1 MLLRLM
7 GQTSQSEQFDAATG
21 ARTTARTNFIG
32 ILCVMGAVSAFSIN
46 DMLIKLMSGDYPLH
60 EIIFIRGVISGLFAL
75 LVFVPLEGGFGNLRT
90 ARWRLHLLRGMTV
103 VLANMTFFTG
113 LAALPLGEATA
124 IYFVGPLFIT
134 ALSYFFLGERIGPR
148 RWFAVSI
155 GLAGVVVMIRPGMAT
170 FQAAAILPALA
181 AFCYASLQ
189 IMTRKLGMAEKASTM
204 TFYINVSF
212 IVFSGAIGLVFGD
225 GRYSGWDNPS
235 MEFLTR
241 AWVWPSPGDWILLAG
256 VGVIISLAAYLV
268 SQAYRTCEA
277 GLLAPFEYVAMP
289 LAVILGIVVWGDW
302 PDAVAWLG
310 ILLIAGAGLFVFIR
324 ETLLGQPGRWKKPLP
339 RSR

>member
-1 MLLRLM
+1 MSE
-7 GQTSQSEQFDAATG
+7 TSQSERIGTDARQISAS
-21 ARTTARTNFIG
+21 RTDFIG
-32 ILCVMGAVSAFSIN
+32 ILCVMGAVTAFSIN
-46 DMLIKLMSGDYPLH
+46 DTLIKLLSGDYPLH
-60 EIIFIRGVISGLFAL
+60 EITFIRGAISGLFAL
-75 LVFVPLEGGFGNLRT
+75 FVFVPLEGGFGNLRT
-90 ARWRLHLLRGMTV
+90 PRWRLHLLRGMTV
-103 VLANMTFFTG
+103 VVANMTFFAG

-124 IYFVGPLFIT
+124 IFFVGPLFIT

-148 RWFAVSI
+148 RWFAVTI
-155 GLAGVVVMIRPGMAT
+155 GLVGVIVMIRPGMAT

-204 TFYINVSF
+204 TFYINLSF
-212 IVFSGAIGLVFGD
+212 VVFSGAFGLAFGD
-225 GRYSGWDNPS
+225 GRYAGWDSAS

-241 AWVWPSPGDWILLAG
+241 AWIWPSARDWLLLG
-256 VGVIISLAAYLV
+256 VVGIIISLAAYLV
-268 SQAYRTCEA
+268 SQAYRSCEA

-289 LAVILGIVVWGDW
+289 LAVVLGIVIWGDW

-310 ILLIAGAGLFVFIR
+310 ILLIAGGGLFVFIR
-324 ETLLGQPGRWKKPLP
+324 ETLLGNAGRWKKPLP